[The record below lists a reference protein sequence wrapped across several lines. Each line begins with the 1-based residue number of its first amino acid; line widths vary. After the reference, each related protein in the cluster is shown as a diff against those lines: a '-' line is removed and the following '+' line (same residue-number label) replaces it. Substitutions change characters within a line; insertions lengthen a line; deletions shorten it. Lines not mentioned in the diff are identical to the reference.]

1 MRALLCVLIACA
13 SFAVQ
18 AAGMGYDDA
27 RHLLARSGFAPTEAE
42 VQSYAQL
49 TRAQAV
55 DKLLSETRRVAQT
68 PAPAWVNEPPVALR
82 DFKQLS
88 DVARKQLQRL
98 QIERGVEMRGWWY
111 QEMLTTSTPLTERM
125 TLFWHN
131 HFVSSQQKVKSAQ
144 LMYRQHLL
152 LREQALGNF
161 GGLLHAVSKDPA
173 MIVYLD
179 NASNRRGQ
187 PNENFAREVM
197 ELFTLGVGN
206 YTEQDIKEAARAFT
220 GWSVDRTNGEFRF
233 YPLFHDTG
241 PKTVLGRSG
250 DLDGDAVLDILLA
263 QAQTAEFISAKLWCE
278 FISPE
283 PDPKEVKR
291 LARLFREARY
301 EIKPLLRAMFTSDAF
316 FAPAN
321 RGTLIKSPVDFL
333 VGTLRQFDIE
343 GVDMRLLVFSG
354 RQLNQDLFGPPN
366 VKGWPGFDTWINS
379 TTLLGRKQFM
389 ERIFRAE
396 EMPLDRRT
404 LREEMGRG
412 AERAMAG
419 QAMLANVRFDTA
431 AFFSGFKGSEDQR
444 RASVQRL
451 VLSTPASPKA
461 SPKERI
467 EFIRQLVLDPV
478 YQLK

>member
-1 MRALLCVLIACA
+1 MRTLLCVLIACTH
-13 SFAVQ
+13 FAVQ

-27 RHLLARSGFAPTEAE
+27 RHLLARSGFAPTELE

-55 DKLLSETRRVAQT
+55 DKLLSETRSGAQT

-82 DFKQLS
+82 GFKQLS
-88 DVARKQLQRL
+88 DEARKQLQRQ

-111 QEMLTTSTPLTERM
+111 QEMLTTPTPLTERM
-125 TLFWHN
+125 VLFWHN

-152 LREQALGNF
+152 LRQQALGNF
-161 GGLLHAVSKDPA
+161 GELLHAVSKDPA

-220 GWSVDRTNGEFRF
+220 GWSVDRANGEFRF
-233 YPLFHDTG
+233 YPLLHDAG

-263 QAQTAEFISAKLWCE
+263 QPATAEFISAKLWRE

-316 FAPAN
+316 YAPAN
-321 RGTLIKSPVDFL
+321 RARLIKSPVDFL
-333 VGTLRQFDIE
+333 VGTQRQFGIE
-343 GVDMRLLVFSG
+343 GLDTRLLVFAG

-404 LREEMGRG
+404 LREEMEPG
-412 AERAMAG
+412 AARAMAG

-431 AFFSGFKGSEDQR
+431 SFFSGFKGSEDQR

-451 VLSTPASPKA
+451 VLSTPVSPKA
-461 SPKERI
+461 NTMERM